1 VKIIVGLGNP
11 GVQYKNSRH
20 NIGFLVVDRIA
31 KDNHISLSMRLP
43 KIIYGLG
50 WIDSERVVL
59 LKPTTYMN
67 RSGEAMIKAFRLF
80 GGGMEDLITIHDDLD
95 LPFGRLRFKRRG
107 GDGGHQGVRS
117 LIDSIGGNN
126 FLRLKVRIAP
136 KKDGSAEYVRRTLA
150 KAERSALGEILS
162 QARRPSRAP
171 PRRHRAMNRFQ
182 KMTRWNKGILEY
194 WVLDPHRKCLP
205 SFHDSNV
212 LIFILS
218 LSSLSPFRSP

>member
-59 LKPTTYMN
+59 VKPTTYMN

-80 GGGMEDLITIHDDLD
+80 GGGIEDLITIHDDLD

-126 FLRLKVRIAP
+126 FLRLKVGIGRP
-136 KKDGSAEYVRRTLA
+136 PRGMEPAEYVLETLD
-150 KAERSALGEILS
+150 KGERSELDEILS
-162 QARRPSRAP
+162 QAAEALKVALSEGVDW
-171 PRRHRAMNRFQ
+171 AMNRFQ
-182 KMTRWNKGILEY
+182 KKTME
-194 WVLDPHRKCLP
+194 
-205 SFHDSNV
+205 
-212 LIFILS
+212 
-218 LSSLSPFRSP
+218 